1 MKEKAKKFIGPS
13 KRMAEALEAEG
24 LYVTWPSVIKDEGD
38 LAIEGTFTT
47 GEGWEK
53 LVTIDL
59 RDKLALGTKNGI
71 DNAISYELT
80 KAYEE
85 FDVDEELKLNMEG
98 TEEERRARGVPDA
111 ARLLEDMKE
120 QEACLKRFSDVADAV
135 AGGRPI
141 PPKEDEEDRETVH
154 ITPQTAQ
161 MIVDYL
167 RILYKNMNTLGKDDF
182 VLIGNE
188 LCRKMGKP
196 LVKWGK

>member
-13 KRMAEALEAEG
+13 KKMAEALEAEG
-24 LYVTWPSVIKDEGD
+24 LYVTWPSVIKNEGD
-38 LAIEGTFTT
+38 LAIEGSFTT

-59 RDKLALGTKNGI
+59 RDKLALGTKTDV

-80 KAYEE
+80 EAYEA
-85 FDVDEELKLNMEG
+85 FDVDEELKLNIG
-98 TEEERRARGVPDA
+98 ANGAPDA
-111 ARLLEDMKE
+111 ERLLEDMKE